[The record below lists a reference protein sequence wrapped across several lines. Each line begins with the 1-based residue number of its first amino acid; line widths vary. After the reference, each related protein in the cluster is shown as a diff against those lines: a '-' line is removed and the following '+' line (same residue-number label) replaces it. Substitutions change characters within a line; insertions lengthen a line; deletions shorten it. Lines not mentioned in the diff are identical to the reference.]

1 MSTDNLIVS
10 VEEARKILGS
20 EAVCMTDDEIIEV
33 VSTLNIMAKG
43 ALETAR
49 SKLRMKKDA
58 KEFATLI
65 YDIYQDKKRLE
76 NNSDNKI

>member
-1 MSTDNLIVS
+1 MSSDNLIVS
-10 VEEARKILGS
+10 VKEARKILGS
-20 EAVCMTDDEIIEV
+20 DAANMTDDEIIEV
-33 VSTLNIMAKG
+33 ISTLDIMAKG

-49 SKLRMKKDA
+49 TKLRMKQDA
-58 KEFATLI
+58 RELATLI

>member
-1 MSTDNLIVS
+1 MSADKLIVS

-20 EAVCMTDDEIIEV
+20 DAANMTDDEIIEV
-33 VSTLNIMAKG
+33 ISTLDIMAKG

-49 SKLRMKKDA
+49 MKLRMKHDA
-58 KEFATLI
+58 RELATLI